1 MGIFDLFKKLVKKK
15 GFEEIVIEKLA
26 FSDIEGWI
34 KNKIKENELKEKE
47 IIDSVKK
54 KISSFNEQ
62 LKEKKSV
69 LENFDVESKKEE
81 DRLKSVVNESRKKY
95 IESLEIFMG
104 NLNNIEKEKLEE
116 FISYVNRV
124 FLDFNKKSYVN
135 YQKTTILIGK
145 EMGGIRDSL
154 KTFSKE
160 LVKIFDENKN
170 IVDLSG
176 SLTFIKLKLNQIN
189 QIDKV
194 LGEVKE
200 EIAFLGK
207 KTIDKKEEEEKLLEG
222 IEETRKSPSYL
233 DYLNRQEKIKFLGEE
248 IKKDIQ
254 SLRQL
259 IDFKALANFYH
270 IFGNEMNT
278 IKEYKENFE
287 ESFRKD
293 NGLRIL
299 NLLENSKLNNNKIL
313 EKAEHIRARKE
324 ELKKNKQKIRGD
336 ETQNLNSEKTR
347 ISKEIGEL
355 NTEKAKEEKRHEK
368 LKISKEKSISALKQ
382 EISKLNVE
390 FV

>member
-1 MGIFDLFKKLVKKK
+1 MGIFDLLKKLVKEKK
-15 GFEEIVIEKLA
+15 FEEIVIEKLA
-26 FSDIEGWI
+26 FSDVEDWT
-34 KNKIKENELKEKE
+34 KNKTNKNELKEKE
-47 IIDSVKK
+47 IIDLVKE

-95 IESLEIFMG
+95 IESLEIFMRD
-104 NLNNIEKEKLEE
+104 LNNIEKEKLEE
-116 FISYVNRV
+116 FISYVNKV
-124 FLDFNKKSYVN
+124 FLDFDKRSHMN

-145 EMGGIRDSL
+145 EMGDIRNSL

-160 LVKIFDENKN
+160 LMKIFDENKN
-170 IVDLSG
+170 IRDLSK
-176 SLTFIKLKLNQIN
+176 SLAFIKLKLNQIN

-194 LGEVKE
+194 LE
-200 EIAFLGK
+200 EIKDGIASLGR
-207 KTIDKKEEEEKLLEG
+207 KTIDKEGEEENNKER
-222 IEETRKSPSYL
+222 IEEIKKSLSYL
-233 DYLNRQEKIKFLGEE
+233 DYLNKQEKIEFLEEE

-254 SLRQL
+254 SLREL
-259 IDFKALANFYH
+259 IDLKALANFYH
-270 IFGNEMNT
+270 IFENEMNT

-287 ESFRKD
+287 ESFKKD

-299 NLLENSKLNNNKIL
+299 NLLENSKLDNNKIL

-324 ELKKNKQKIRGD
+324 ELKENKQKIMRD

-347 ISKEIGEL
+347 ISKEIEEL
-355 NTEKAKEEKRHEK
+355 DIEKVKEEKRHEK
-368 LKISKEKSISALKQ
+368 LKISKEEAIDILKQ
-382 EISKLNVE
+382 EVSKLNVE

>member
-15 GFEEIVIEKLA
+15 GFEEIVTEKLA
-26 FSDIEGWI
+26 FSDIEDWT
-34 KNKIKENELKEKE
+34 KNKRKENGLKEKE

-69 LENFDVESKKEE
+69 LENFDVESKKVE

-95 IESLEIFMG
+95 IESLEIFME

-124 FLDFNKKSYVN
+124 FLDFDKKSHMN
-135 YQKTTILIGK
+135 YEKTTILIGK
-145 EMGGIRDSL
+145 EMAGIRDSL

-160 LVKIFDENKN
+160 VMKIFNENKN
-170 IVDLSG
+170 IVDLSR
-176 SLTFIKLKLNQIN
+176 SLGFIKLKLNQLN

-194 LGEVKE
+194 LGEIKE

-207 KTIDKKEEEEKLLEG
+207 KTSDKKEEEGKLLEG
-222 IEETRKSPSYL
+222 IEETKKSSGYL
-233 DYLNRQEKIKFLGEE
+233 DYLDGQKKIKFLEEE

-254 SLRQL
+254 SLRQV
-259 IDFKALANFYH
+259 IDFKALTNFYH

-278 IKEYKENFE
+278 IKEHKENFE

-313 EKAEHIRARKE
+313 EKTDHIRARKE
-324 ELKKNKQKIRGD
+324 ELKKNKQKTKRD
-336 ETQNLNSEKTR
+336 ETQDLNSEKTR
-347 ISKEIGEL
+347 IIKEIEEL

-368 LKISKEKSISALKQ
+368 LKISKEKSIGVLKQ
-382 EISKLNVE
+382 EVSKLNVE

>member
-1 MGIFDLFKKLVKKK
+1 MGIFDLLKKLVKEKK
-15 GFEEIVIEKLA
+15 FEEIVIEKLA
-26 FSDIEGWI
+26 FSDVEDWT
-34 KNKIKENELKEKE
+34 KNKTNKNELKEKE
-47 IIDSVKK
+47 IIDLVKE

-95 IESLEIFMG
+95 IESLEIFMRD
-104 NLNNIEKEKLEE
+104 LNNIEKEKLEE
-116 FISYVNRV
+116 FISYVNKV
-124 FLDFNKKSYVN
+124 FLDFDKRSHMN

-145 EMGGIRDSL
+145 EMGDIRNSL

-160 LVKIFDENKN
+160 LMKIFDENKN
-170 IVDLSG
+170 IVNLSK
-176 SLTFIKLKLNQIN
+176 SLAFIKLKLNQIN

-194 LGEVKE
+194 LE
-200 EIAFLGK
+200 EIKDGIASLGR
-207 KTIDKKEEEEKLLEG
+207 KTIDKEGEEENNKER
-222 IEETRKSPSYL
+222 IEEIKKSLSYL
-233 DYLNRQEKIKFLGEE
+233 DYLNKQEKIEFLEEE

-254 SLRQL
+254 SLREL
-259 IDFKALANFYH
+259 IDLKALANFYH
-270 IFGNEMNT
+270 IFENEMNT

-287 ESFRKD
+287 ESFKKD

-299 NLLENSKLNNNKIL
+299 NLLENSKLDNNKIL

-324 ELKKNKQKIRGD
+324 ELKENKQKIMRD

-347 ISKEIGEL
+347 ISKEIEEL
-355 NTEKAKEEKRHEK
+355 DIEKVKEEKRHEK
-368 LKISKEKSISALKQ
+368 LKISKEEAIDILKQ
-382 EISKLNVE
+382 EVSKLNVE

>member
-1 MGIFDLFKKLVKKK
+1 MGIFDLFKKLVKKDR
-15 GFEEIVIEKLA
+15 FEEIVTEKLA
-26 FSDIEGWI
+26 FSDIEDWT
-34 KNKIKENELKEKE
+34 KNKRKENGLKEKE

-69 LENFDVESKKEE
+69 LENFDVESKKVE

-95 IESLEIFMG
+95 IEALEIFME

-124 FLDFNKKSYVN
+124 FLDFDKKSHMN
-135 YQKTTILIGK
+135 YEKTTILIGK
-145 EMGGIRDSL
+145 EMAGIRDSL

-160 LVKIFDENKN
+160 LMKIFNENKN
-170 IVDLSG
+170 IVDLSR
-176 SLTFIKLKLNQIN
+176 SLGFIKLKLNQLN

-194 LGEVKE
+194 LGEIKE

-207 KTIDKKEEEEKLLEG
+207 KASDKKEEEKNLLEG
-222 IEETRKSPSYL
+222 IEETKKSPSYL

-259 IDFKALANFYH
+259 IDLKALANFYH
-270 IFGNEMNT
+270 IFGNEMNI

-293 NGLRIL
+293 NGLKIL
-299 NLLENSKLNNNKIL
+299 NLLENSKLNNNKIS
-313 EKAEHIRARKE
+313 EKAEHIRTRKE
-324 ELKKNKQKIRGD
+324 ELKENKQKIKGD

-347 ISKEIGEL
+347 ISKEIEEL

-382 EISKLNVE
+382 ETSKLNVE

>member
-15 GFEEIVIEKLA
+15 GFEKIVVEKLV
-26 FSDIEGWI
+26 FSDIEDWT

-69 LENFDVESKKEE
+69 LGNFDIESKKVE

-95 IESLEIFMG
+95 IESLEIFME

-116 FISYVNRV
+116 FISYVNGV
-124 FLDFNKKSYVN
+124 FLDFDKKSHMN
-135 YQKTTILIGK
+135 YEKTTILIGK
-145 EMGGIRDSL
+145 EMAGIRDSL

-170 IVDLSG
+170 IVDLSR
-176 SLTFIKLKLNQIN
+176 SLGFIKLKLNQIN

-194 LGEVKE
+194 LGEIKE

-207 KTIDKKEEEEKLLEG
+207 KTIDKKEEEGKLLKG
-222 IEETRKSPSYL
+222 IEKTKKSPDYL
-233 DYLNRQEKIKFLGEE
+233 DYLDGQEKIKFLEEE

-254 SLRQL
+254 GLRQL
-259 IDFKALANFYH
+259 IDLKALANFYH
-270 IFGNEMNT
+270 IFGDEMNT

-287 ESFRKD
+287 ESFRKE

-299 NLLENSKLNNNKIL
+299 NLLESSKLNNNKIL
-313 EKAEHIRARKE
+313 EKAEHIKARKE
-324 ELKKNKQKIRGD
+324 ELKKNKQKLRGD
-336 ETQNLNSEKTR
+336 EIQNLNSEKTR
-347 ISKEIGEL
+347 ISKEIEEL

-368 LKISKEKSISALKQ
+368 LKISKEKSISVLKQ
-382 EISKLNVE
+382 EVSKLNVE

>member
-1 MGIFDLFKKLVKKK
+1 M
-15 GFEEIVIEKLA
+15 E
-26 FSDIEGWI
+26 
-34 KNKIKENELKEKE
+34 
-47 IIDSVKK
+47 
-54 KISSFNEQ
+54 
-62 LKEKKSV
+62 
-69 LENFDVESKKEE
+69 
-81 DRLKSVVNESRKKY
+81 
-95 IESLEIFMG
+95 

-124 FLDFNKKSYVN
+124 FLDFDKKSHMN
-135 YQKTTILIGK
+135 YEKTTILIGK
-145 EMGGIRDSL
+145 EMAGIRDSL

-160 LVKIFDENKN
+160 LMKIFDENKN
-170 IVDLSG
+170 IVDLSK
-176 SLTFIKLKLNQIN
+176 SLGFIKLKLNQLN

-194 LGEVKE
+194 LGEIKE

-207 KTIDKKEEEEKLLEG
+207 KASDKKEEEKNLLEG
-222 IEETRKSPSYL
+222 IEETKKSPSYL

-248 IKKDIQ
+248 IKKNIQ

-259 IDFKALANFYH
+259 IDLKALANFYH
-270 IFGNEMNT
+270 IFGNEMNI

-293 NGLRIL
+293 NGLKIL
-299 NLLENSKLNNNKIL
+299 NLLENSKLNNNKIS
-313 EKAEHIRARKE
+313 EKAEHIRTRKE
-324 ELKKNKQKIRGD
+324 ELKENKQKIKGD

-347 ISKEIGEL
+347 ISKEIEEL

>member
-1 MGIFDLFKKLVKKK
+1 MGIFDLFKKLIKEKER
-15 GFEEIVIEKLA
+15 EEIVIEKLA
-26 FSDIEGWI
+26 FSDIEDWVR
-34 KNKIKENELKEKE
+34 NKMEENEVKEKE
-47 IIDSVKK
+47 VINSVKK
-54 KISSFNEQ
+54 KINSFDGQ
-62 LKEKKSV
+62 LKEKKDV
-69 LENFDVESKKEE
+69 LENFDVESKKVE

-116 FISYVNRV
+116 FISYVNKV
-124 FLDFNKKSYVN
+124 FLDFNKKSYVH
-135 YQKTTILIGK
+135 YEKTTILIGK

-170 IVDLSG
+170 IVDLSR
-176 SLTFIKLKLNQIN
+176 SLAFIKLKLNQIN

-194 LGEVKE
+194 LEEIKE
-200 EIAFLGK
+200 EIASLGK

-222 IEETRKSPSYL
+222 IEETKKSPSYL
-233 DYLNRQEKIKFLGEE
+233 DYLNRQEKIKFLEEE

-270 IFGNEMNT
+270 IFGNEMNI
-278 IKEYKENFE
+278 IKEHKENFE

-299 NLLENSKLNNNKIL
+299 NLLEKSKLNNNKIS
-313 EKAEHIRARKE
+313 EKTEYIRTKKE
-324 ELKKNKQKIRGD
+324 ELKENKQKIRGD
-336 ETQNLNSEKTR
+336 ETQHLNSEKTK
-347 ISKEIGEL
+347 INKEVEEL
-355 NTEKAKEEKRHEK
+355 NEEKEKEEKRHEK
-368 LKISKEKSISALKQ
+368 LKISKEEATDILKQ
-382 EISKLNVE
+382 EVSKLNVE

>member
-1 MGIFDLFKKLVKKK
+1 MGIFDLFKKLIKEK
-15 GFEEIVIEKLA
+15 GFEEIVVEKLA
-26 FSDIEGWI
+26 FSDIEDWT

-47 IIDSVKK
+47 IIDLVKK

-69 LENFDVESKKEE
+69 LENVDVESKKVE

-95 IESLEIFMG
+95 IESLEIFME

-124 FLDFNKKSYVN
+124 FLDFDKKSHMN
-135 YQKTTILIGK
+135 YEKTTILIGK
-145 EMGGIRDSL
+145 EMAGIRDSL

-170 IVDLSG
+170 IVDLSR
-176 SLTFIKLKLNQIN
+176 SLGFIKLKLNQLN

-194 LGEVKE
+194 LGEIKE

-207 KTIDKKEEEEKLLEG
+207 KASDKKEEEEKLLKG
-222 IEETRKSPSYL
+222 IEETKKSPSYL
-233 DYLNRQEKIKFLGEE
+233 DYLNMQEKINFLEEE

-254 SLRQL
+254 DLRQL

-270 IFGNEMNT
+270 IFGDEMNT
-278 IKEYKENFE
+278 IKGHKENFE

-299 NLLENSKLNNNKIL
+299 NLLEKSKLNNNKIS
-313 EKAEHIRARKE
+313 EKTEYIRTKKE
-324 ELKKNKQKIRGD
+324 ELKENKQKISRD
-336 ETQNLNSEKTR
+336 ETQHLNSEKTK
-347 ISKEIGEL
+347 INKEVEEL
-355 NTEKAKEEKRHEK
+355 NEEKEKEEKRHEK
-368 LKISKEKSISALKQ
+368 LKISKEEATDILKQ
-382 EISKLNVE
+382 EVSKLNVE